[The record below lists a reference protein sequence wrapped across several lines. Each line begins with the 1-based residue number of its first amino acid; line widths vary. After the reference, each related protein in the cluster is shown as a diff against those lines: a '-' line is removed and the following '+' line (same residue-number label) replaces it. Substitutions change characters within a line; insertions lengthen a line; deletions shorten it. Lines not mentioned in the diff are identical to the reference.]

1 MLIRKC
7 DVCGLEID
15 TKEMFYEIREF
26 IPHCMPT
33 TKAEICIHCAKRI
46 LKKEKGNDSEMHTID

>member
-15 TKEMFYEIREF
+15 SKEMFYEIREF
-26 IPHCMPT
+26 IPHYIPT

-46 LKKEKGNDSEMHTID
+46 LKKEQGWRDTLMRMR